1 MGKYNDIFIELMNI
15 CSGIPNWK
23 LRALRDILHRGI
35 KEREV
40 AAVIGRILEIREA
53 VSSNNSYKQIQKKE
67 K

>member
-1 MGKYNDIFIELMNI
+1 MGYNEIFIDIMNI

-53 VSSNNSYKQIQKKE
+53 GSSNNSYKQIQKKE

>member
-1 MGKYNDIFIELMNI
+1 MGYNEIFIDIMNI

-40 AAVIGRILEIREA
+40 AGVINRILEIREA
-53 VSSNNSYKQIQKKE
+53 VSKGDLTEQV
-67 K
+67 

>member
-1 MGKYNDIFIELMNI
+1 MGKYNEIFIELMNI

-53 VSSNNSYKQIQKKE
+53 VSGDSSYKQI
-67 K
+67 

>member
-15 CSGIPNWK
+15 CAGIPSWK
-23 LRALRDILHRGI
+23 LRSLKDVLFRGI

-53 VSSNNSYKQIQKKE
+53 VSDSFSGQMTS
-67 K
+67 